1 MKLEAM
7 MRYTEAGNLLI
18 VGNRTNAHQLAL
30 ETGAAVLITGGFDTE
45 DHVKKLADELK
56 LPIISSSYD
65 TFTVATLINRAIYDQ
80 LIKKKLYLL
89 KIF

>member
-18 VGNRTNAHQLAL
+18 IGNRTNAHQLAL

-45 DHVKKLADELK
+45 EHVKKLADELSFQ
-56 LPIISSSYD
+56 L
-65 TFTVATLINRAIYDQ
+65 FRVAMIHLRSQ
-80 LIKKKLYLL
+80 R
-89 KIF
+89 